1 MPGRCNFGRAAVF
14 LPTMAAHYI
23 HRSLGSLNRGP
34 MLTVLI
40 LLLAAFAMAV
50 FAVWLGT
57 AGGPNE
63 GKSELF
69 YVVRIATTNTIEDPY
84 A

>member
-1 MPGRCNFGRAAVF
+1 MTN
-14 LPTMAAHYI
+14 MAANSI
-23 HRSLGSLNRGP
+23 QRNLGGLSRGP

-40 LLLAAFAMAV
+40 FLLAAFAVVV

-57 AGGPNE
+57 ASGQNSR
-63 GKSELF
+63 KSELF
-69 YVVRIATTNTIEDPY
+69 YVAGIATTDMIEKPY